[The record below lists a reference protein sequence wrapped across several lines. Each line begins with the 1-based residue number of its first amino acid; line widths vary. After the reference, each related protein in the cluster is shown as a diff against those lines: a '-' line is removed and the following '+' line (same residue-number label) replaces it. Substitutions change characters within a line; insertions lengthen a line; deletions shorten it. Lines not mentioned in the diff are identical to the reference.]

1 MLKRTKKSDPLS
13 DLFGPEP
20 PHVKLE
26 AWRIHNRTIRIR
38 YFAGIVG
45 AVLLKLGSTYWPG

>member
-1 MLKRTKKSDPLS
+1 MLKRNRKSDPIC

-26 AWRIHNRTIRIR
+26 AWKIHHRTIRIR
-38 YFAGIVG
+38 YFAVV
-45 AVLLKLGSTYWPG
+45 AVVFLKLGSMYWLG